1 MQKSTISVTQWSKL
15 LRGLKKRSKGVRESG
30 AFLLMKPGSGRIVR
44 IVFYDQFDKS
54 VSDSG
59 IIQFKGGY
67 DFYIY
72 LEKHALEVFA
82 DIHTHPTEATNQS
95 SSDRSHPMIRTKGH
109 IAIIAPE
116 YAYNVFLTP
125 NDCSFYK
132 YKGEYRWEKFPK
144 SSLPLTLK
152 LRNHGSNT

>member
-1 MQKSTISVTQWSKL
+1 MQEVKISYRQWYRL
-15 LRGLKKRSKGVRESG
+15 IHGLKKRSKGVQESG
-30 AFLLMKPGSGRIVR
+30 AFLLTKPGSGRIDQ
-44 IVFYDQFDKS
+44 IVFYDQFDKY
-54 VSDSG
+54 VSDTG

-72 LEKHALEVFA
+72 LEKNALEVFA
-82 DIHTHPTEATNQS
+82 DIHTHPTTATNQS
-95 SSDRSHPMIRTKGH
+95 WSDRNHPMIRTRGH

-116 YAYNVFLTP
+116 YANNKFLTP

-132 YKGEYRWEKFPK
+132 YKGEYKWDKFTK

-152 LRNHGSNT
+152 LQKHGSNT